1 MSIRSGFHALF
12 LQTSIYLNP
21 ALRHL
26 TRQGSQTQHSTRPT
40 GDRPLAATC
49 VCEPSAGCVAS
60 LCLVTSLRRLWVLEA
75 PELAALP
82 PFTVRGLEL
91 GAAQGTPGVGRFGFD
106 FAAGGR
112 GRLLDCLRYTPGVT
126 ILHIPS
132 SLAPPAQSANAPSRS
147 EWNLWSWVSLRRLP
161 ICPTGNGK
169 SPHAG

>member
-1 MSIRSGFHALF
+1 MKIRSGFHALS

-26 TRQGSQTQHSTRPT
+26 TRQGSQTQPSQGRRET
-40 GDRPLAATC
+40 GPFAATC

-60 LCLVTSLRRLWVLEA
+60 LCLVTSLRRLWALEA
-75 PELAALP
+75 PELSALP

-112 GRLLDCLRYTPGVT
+112 DRWLNRP
-126 ILHIPS
+126 
-132 SLAPPAQSANAPSRS
+132 SLALSRLSMVRSARWVRQPAPTRSIDRGSRS
-147 EWNLWSWVSLRRLP
+147 TQDAP
-161 ICPTGNGK
+161 
-169 SPHAG
+169 